1 MILAAKAIPGSLSVP
16 ELWTDLK
23 TILHGLFALKI
34 QIVSY
39 ACDGTETERGV
50 QRELLA
56 ASKVDFSYRIPD
68 PDDINGDPILIRIAE
83 FEGHPIVLIQDS
95 KHALKTFRNNL
106 NSGARLLVFGNF
118 LATYALARKLAFD
131 RGGPCFERDFVN
143 LDRQDD
149 NAASRVFSSGSLRF
163 LIEQHSNWLGLI
175 VYLFVFGELVD
186 AYQNRRISIRER
198 VRMALRAHFFI
209 RYWVAYLRKTDHDV
223 ARHCLSRE
231 ALDICNYLVSGLIG
245 LVVVFRDHL
254 GGKVF
259 PLLFWKFATDAN
271 EHVFGIIRRILQDF
285 GFLDFIFMVPQ
296 IMILLRAAKWTAP
309 SDPKAR
315 AAGYAH
321 TYAQFTG
328 VDLDEMSLLPS
339 DREIAEDAQIARAEA
354 VNLWSILGVNVEDL
368 GSCRSAHT
376 TSSPPDDAADD
387 EDGDESDDDA
397 PDEDLMEQVIRYQEQ
412 IRGMHDER
420 LTQITTAAVSVL
432 VDAQLA
438 L

>member
-1 MILAAKAIPGSLSVP
+1 MILAAKAIPASLTVP
-16 ELWTDLK
+16 QLWADLQ
-23 TILHGLFALKI
+23 TILHGLFALNI

-39 ACDGTETERGV
+39 ACDGTETERAV
-50 QRELLA
+50 QRQLLA
-56 ASKVDFSYRIPD
+56 ASKINFSYRIPH
-68 PDDINGDPILIRIAE
+68 PDGSGAEILVRIAE

-106 NSGARLLVFGNF
+106 NSGARLIVFGNF
-118 LATYALARKLAFD
+118 LATYAYARWLAFHQD
-131 RGGPCFERDFVN
+131 GPCFERDFVN

-163 LIEQHSNWLGLI
+163 FIERYRDRLVLI

-198 VRMALRAHFFI
+198 VRMVLRAHFFI
-209 RYWVAYLRKTDHDV
+209 QYWITYLRKTDHDV
-223 ARHCLSRE
+223 ARHCLSLE

-245 LVVVFRDHL
+245 LVVVFRDHM
-254 GGKVF
+254 GGKIF

-296 IMILLRAAKWTAP
+296 IMILLRAAKWTAT

-315 AAGYAH
+315 ASGYAH
-321 TYAQFTG
+321 TYTQSHG
-328 VDLDEMSLLPS
+328 IDLDTLSSFPS
-339 DREIAEDAQIARAEA
+339 DREIAEDAQIACGEA
-354 VNLWSILGVNVEDL
+354 ANLWSILGVNVEDL
-368 GSCRSAHT
+368 GPCSSLT
-376 TSSPPDDAADD
+376 TAAPPTDAVDD
-387 EDGDESDDDA
+387 EDGDESDDEG
-397 PDEDLMEQVIRYQEQ
+397 PEEDMMEQLIRYQEQ
-412 IRGMHDER
+412 LCGIHDDC
-420 LTQITTAAVSVL
+420 LTQVASAAISVL

-438 L
+438 V